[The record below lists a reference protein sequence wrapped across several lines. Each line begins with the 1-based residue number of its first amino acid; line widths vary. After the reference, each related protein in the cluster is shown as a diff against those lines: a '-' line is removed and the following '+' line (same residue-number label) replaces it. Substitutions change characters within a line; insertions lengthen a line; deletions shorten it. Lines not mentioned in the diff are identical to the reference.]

1 MAYCPNCGTEAEP
14 SFNYCSVC
22 GRDLTGRSSTATAQQ
37 VPQGLP
43 STLDYHISVRRI
55 LIMSVLSHGL
65 YLFYWFFLTWKQYRD
80 HTGNPV
86 FPVWHAMTLMVPVYS
101 LFRTHAHM
109 RTYKE
114 LMLDAGV
121 HSTINVGMIVGLV
134 FTSSVLDTVSFN
146 LGGGFAGSAE
156 ISTGTAAARLA
167 INLVSVAIVSGL
179 LLHLQGNLNRYWHS
193 LESATIVDVKIGFSE
208 VFLVFIGVFLWIDTI
223 ATLVNPAYL
232 AGL

>member
-22 GRDLTGRSSTATAQQ
+22 GRDLTGRSSTAVVQQ
-37 VPQGLP
+37 VAQGLP

-86 FPVWHAMTLMVPVYS
+86 FPFWHALTLMVPVYS

-121 HSTINVGMIVGLV
+121 TSTINVGWTVGLF
-134 FTSSVLDTVSFN
+134 FTSSVLDTVSFY
-146 LGGGFAGSAE
+146 LIGGFTGSSE
-156 ISTGTAAARLA
+156 ISIAAAAATAA
-167 INLVSVAIVSGL
+167 IKLVSITIVSGL

-193 LESATIVDVKIGFSE
+193 LESATIVDVRVGFSE
-208 VFLVFIGVFLWIDTI
+208 VFLVFVGLFLWFDTVANLI
-223 ATLVNPAYL
+223 SPAYQ

>member
-1 MAYCPNCGTEAEP
+1 MAYCPNCGTEAQP

-22 GRDLTGRSSTATAQQ
+22 GRDLTGRRSEAVVQQ
-37 VPQGLP
+37 VPQGSP
-43 STLDYHISVRRI
+43 STLDYHISGRRI
-55 LIMSVLSHGL
+55 LLMSVLSHGL

-80 HTGNPV
+80 HTGKPV
-86 FPVWHAMTLMVPVYS
+86 FPVWHALTLMVPVYS

-109 RTYKE
+109 RTYKA

-121 HSTINVGMIVGLV
+121 TSTINVGLTVGLV

-146 LGGGFAGSAE
+146 LAGGFAGSTE
-156 ISTGTAAARLA
+156 ISTGTAAATA
-167 INLVSVAIVSGL
+167 FINLVSVTIVSGL

-193 LESATIVDVKIGFSE
+193 LQSAAIVDVKIGLSE
-208 VFLVFIGVFLWIDTI
+208 VFLVFIGVFLWFDTI

>member
-1 MAYCPNCGTEAEP
+1 MAYCPNCGTEAQP

-22 GRDLTGRSSTATAQQ
+22 GRDLTGRGSPAAVQQAT
-37 VPQGLP
+37 QGLA

-55 LIMSVLSHGL
+55 LLMSVLSHGL

-86 FPVWHAMTLMVPVYS
+86 FPVWHALTLMVPVYS

-114 LMLDAGV
+114 LMLRAGV
-121 HSTINVGMIVGLV
+121 TSTINVGLTVGLV
-134 FTSSVLDTVSFN
+134 FTASVLDSVSFN
-146 LGGGFAGSAE
+146 LTGGFAGSSQ
-156 ISTGTAAARLA
+156 ISTGTAAATAA
-167 INLVSVAIVSGL
+167 INLVSIAIVSGL

-193 LESATIVDVKIGFSE
+193 LESATIVGVKIGISE
-208 VFLVFIGVFLWIDTI
+208 VILVLIGVFLWFGTV
-223 ATLVNPAYL
+223 ATLVNPAYG
-232 AGL
+232 AGF

>member
-1 MAYCPNCGTEAEP
+1 MAYCPNCGTEAQP

-22 GRDLTGRSSTATAQQ
+22 GNDLTGRNSAAAVQQ

-43 STLDYHISVRRI
+43 STLAYHISGRRI
-55 LIMSVLSHGL
+55 LLMSVLSHGL

-80 HTGNPV
+80 HSGNPV
-86 FPVWHAMTLMVPVYS
+86 FPVWHALTLMVPVYS

-114 LMLDAGV
+114 LMLNAGV
-121 HSTINVGMIVGLV
+121 TSTINVGLSVGLV

-146 LGGGFAGSAE
+146 LAGGFAGSTE
-156 ISTGTAAARLA
+156 ISTGTAAATA
-167 INLVSVAIVSGL
+167 VFNLVSVAIVSGL

-193 LESATIVDVKIGFSE
+193 LEAATIVDVKIGFSE
-208 VFLVFIGVFLWIDTI
+208 GFLVFIGVFLWFDTV
-223 ATLVNPAYL
+223 ANLVNPAFL
-232 AGL
+232 TGL

>member
-1 MAYCPNCGTEAEP
+1 MAYCPNCGTAAQQ

-22 GRDLTGRSSTATAQQ
+22 GKDLTGRSSAAAVRQ
-37 VPQGLP
+37 VAQGLP
-43 STLDYHISVRRI
+43 STLDYHISGRRI
-55 LIMSVLSHGL
+55 LLMSVLSHGL

-109 RTYKE
+109 RIYKE

-121 HSTINVGMIVGLV
+121 TSTINVGLTVGLV

-146 LGGGFAGSAE
+146 LGGGFAGSSE
-156 ISTGTAAARLA
+156 ISTGTAAATVV
-167 INLVSVAIVSGL
+167 INLISVAIVSGL
-179 LLHLQGNLNRYWHS
+179 LLHLQGNLNRYWHG
-193 LESATIVDVKIGFSE
+193 LESATIVDLKIGISE
-208 VFLVFIGVFLWIDTI
+208 VFLVFIGVFLWFDTI
-223 ATLVNPAYL
+223 ATLVNPAYR

>member
-1 MAYCPNCGTEAEP
+1 M
-14 SFNYCSVC
+14 
-22 GRDLTGRSSTATAQQ
+22 
-37 VPQGLP
+37 
-43 STLDYHISVRRI
+43 RRI

-121 HSTINVGMIVGLV
+121 TSTINVGLTVALV

-146 LGGGFAGSAE
+146 LGGGFAGSIE
-156 ISTGTAAARLA
+156 ISTGTAAATAA
-167 INLVSVAIVSGL
+167 INLISVAIVSGL

-193 LESATIVDVKIGFSE
+193 LESAAIVDVRVGFSE
-208 VFLVFIGVFLWIDTI
+208 VFLVFVGLFLWFDTVANLI
-223 ATLVNPAYL
+223 SPAYR

>member
-1 MAYCPNCGTEAEP
+1 MPYCPDCGTEAQP

-22 GRDLTGRSSTATAQQ
+22 GKDLTGRSSTAA
-37 VPQGLP
+37 VEHLPQRLP

-55 LIMSVLSHGL
+55 LLMSFLSHGL

-86 FPVWHAMTLMVPVYS
+86 FPVWHALTLMVPVYS

-114 LMLDAGV
+114 LMLNAGV
-121 HSTINVGMIVGLV
+121 TSTINVGLSVGLV

-146 LGGGFAGSAE
+146 LGGGFAGSTE
-156 ISTGTAAARLA
+156 ISTGTAAATLF

-193 LESATIVDVKIGFSE
+193 LEAATIVDVKIGFSE
-208 VFLVFIGVFLWIDTI
+208 GFLVFIGVFLWFDTV
-223 ATLVNPAYL
+223 ATLVNPAFL
-232 AGL
+232 TGL